1 MKIYAIV
8 QARMSSKRFPGKTLY
23 KVQNKPLISFLLET
37 LSKCRGLDDILLATS
52 IDKSDDPI
60 LDYCEKK
67 SVRHFRGSLDNVAE
81 RFKDIIEAENID
93 AFVRLSGDSPL
104 LDPQIIE
111 KAVALYRK
119 NEYDIVTNVLNRSFP
134 KGQSV
139 EVVNAKTFLEAYSE
153 LKSNEDKEHV
163 MPFFYRNKDKYNIF
177 NIESDYDAST
187 VQLSVDTDGDM
198 RIFKLIL
205 NKMDRPHWQYN
216 WKEVLELRDS
226 AVSRIQ

>member
-1 MKIYAIV
+1 
-8 QARMSSKRFPGKTLY
+8 MSSKRFPGKTLY